1 MIDVLKEKLRIKILV
16 VMKKLRKDN
25 VELFVIESEKI
36 EFIFCLLLE
45 VIKEWLRKRINFSVV
60 VNESEEFIDIE

>member
-45 VIKEWLRKRINFSVV
+45 VIKERLRKRINFSVV

>member
-45 VIKEWLRKRINFSVV
+45 VIKERLRKRINFSVV
-60 VNESEEFIDIE
+60 VNELEEFIDIE

>member
-1 MIDVLKEKLRIKILV
+1 MIDVLKEKSRIKILV

-45 VIKEWLRKRINFSVV
+45 VIKERLRKRINFSVV

>member
-45 VIKEWLRKRINFSVV
+45 VIKERLRKRINFSVV
-60 VNESEEFIDIE
+60 VNES